1 MEIDELRAIA
11 GTEKGSRVDYVDYV
25 ERRKKLHGSFFETA
39 LPNEYLVEIG
49 RKKVSFQ
56 LGGRR
61 FRLFKKFIRIPAS
74 VQTLRFS
81 TDNANQDYQ
90 GIGIEG
96 YANWR
101 IDPSNPETAI
111 HTLDFFDEND
121 PMART
126 NAGLRTI
133 CVEAVRH
140 VIANMGVDDALKKKD
155 EIGERLRSQLKE
167 VEKTWGIVSEWPRF
181 LMGRS

>member
-1 MEIDELRAIA
+1 MKIEELEGVPDTDADRRA
-11 GTEKGSRVDYVDYV
+11 DYVDYV
-25 ERRKKLHGSFFETA
+25 GRRKKLHGPLFETA

-49 RKKVSFQ
+49 RRKVSLQ

-61 FRLFKKFIRIPAS
+61 FRLFKKFIRVPAS

-101 IDPSNPETAI
+101 IDPANPETAI
-111 HTLDFFDEND
+111 HALDFFDEND

-126 NAGLRTI
+126 TRASRPSASRRCGT
-133 CVEAVRH
+133 
-140 VIANMGVDDALKKKD
+140 
-155 EIGERLRSQLKE
+155 
-167 VEKTWGIVSEWPRF
+167 
-181 LMGRS
+181 

>member
-1 MEIDELRAIA
+1 MKIEELEPVTIGDADSRA
-11 GTEKGSRVDYVDYV
+11 DYVDYIG
-25 ERRKKLHGSFFETA
+25 RRRKLHGPFFETA

-49 RKKVSFQ
+49 RRRVSLQ

-61 FRLFKKFIRIPAS
+61 FRMFRKFIRIPAS

-101 IDPSNPETAI
+101 IDPVNPETAI
-111 HTLDFFDEND
+111 HALDFFDEND

-133 CVEAVRH
+133 CVEAARH
-140 VIANMGVDDALKKKD
+140 VIA
-155 EIGERLRSQLKE
+155 
-167 VEKTWGIVSEWPRF
+167 T
-181 LMGRS
+181 